1 MSNVKV
7 NQGNHGTRCASKRC
21 VIIQNTTHY
30 PIIADESAFVRWMD
44 DELIMR

>member
-1 MSNVKV
+1 MALGAPQNV
-7 NQGNHGTRCASKRC
+7 C

-44 DELIMR
+44 DELIIR